1 MTIER
6 RELAIPVI
14 LADDHQLVREGLRRV
29 LAGAGDIEI
38 VAEAGNGPQ
47 VLDLLARHAVRVVV
61 LDLSMPGLS
70 GMELIARVKS
80 EHPQV
85 AILVLTMHAEE
96 QYAIRAFRA
105 GAVGYVTKDS
115 AGDELLRAIRTV
127 AAGRGYVTPAL
138 AGQLAVGLSQRETA
152 VPHAL
157 LSDREMEVFRHI
169 VAGQRLTEVAET
181 LQVSVKTVSTH
192 KARILEKMGLPSTA
206 ALIRYGL
213 EHRLF
218 DDPEVAR

>member
-1 MTIER
+1 MIGDVR
-6 RELAIPVI
+6 LAPISVI

-29 LAGAGDIEI
+29 VAGADDIEI
-38 VAEAGNGPQ
+38 VAEASHGQQ
-47 VLDLLARHAVRVVV
+47 VLDLLTRQPVRVAV
-61 LDLSMPGLS
+61 LDLSMPGMS
-70 GMELIARVKS
+70 GMDLIARVKAA
-80 EHPQV
+80 HPQV

-105 GAVGYVTKDS
+105 GAAGYVTKDS
-115 AGDELLRAIRTV
+115 AGDELLLAIRTV
-127 AAGRGYVTPAL
+127 AAGKGYVTPAL
-138 AGQLAVGLSQRETA
+138 AGQLAIGLGHEEASA
-152 VPHAL
+152 PHTH

-169 VAGQRLTEVAET
+169 VAGQRLTEVAEV

-218 DDPEVAR
+218 DDPDTVR